1 MDIRGVALLL
11 KMLIM
16 NKIAIY
22 GAGGFGREVKMLI
35 DQINKYDR
43 KYEFIGYFDDGV
55 PKGSILEGSDLLG
68 GIFELNSFSD
78 KLLLVISIADPIIKL
93 KIIESITNSNIS
105 FPVLIHPSCIIGD
118 FNIKI
123 GEGSIVCASTIITVN
138 VEIGNHVILNLAC
151 TVGHDTKIGSY
162 SSFMPSV
169 NISGEVVIG
178 DQVYCGTGVKIINK
192 IAIGEGTIVG
202 AGALVHK
209 DLPSHCTAVGFP
221 AKPIK
226 YHNE

>member
-1 MDIRGVALLL
+1 
-11 KMLIM
+11 M

-22 GAGGFGREVKMLI
+22 GGGGFGREVKMLI
-35 DQINKYDR
+35 DQINKNDR
-43 KYEFIGYFDDGV
+43 KYDFIGYFDDGV
-55 PKGSILEGSDLLG
+55 PKDKIIDGSKFLG
-68 GIFELNSFSD
+68 GINELNTYSD
-78 KLLLVISIADPIIKL
+78 KLLLVVSIADPKIKL
-93 KIIESITNSNIS
+93 KIIESINNFNIS
-105 FPVLIHPSCIIGD
+105 FPILIHPSCIIGD
-118 FNIKI
+118 NFIKI
-123 GEGSIVCASTIITVN
+123 GEGSIICASNIITVN
-138 VEIGNHVILNLAC
+138 VEIGKHVILNLSC

-178 DQVYCGTGVKIINK
+178 DQVYCGTAVKIINQVK
-192 IAIGEGTIVG
+192 IGEGTIVG

-209 DLPSHCTAVGFP
+209 DLPPHCTAVGFP